1 MLGLS
6 FPAGKALDEL
16 SKNAQSTD
24 SFRVKC
30 ADRSFSFSGIQNQ
43 VENYF
48 SRTGSPEETAAF
60 CLRCVAGA
68 VVRATLQAQKDYPGL
83 RVVFS
88 GGVASN
94 SLLREQTKPL
104 NPVFAEPRFS
114 TDNAMGVALL
124 ASRLTEVG
132 YG

>member
-1 MLGLS
+1 MRGSELLLFRYPESGRKLL
-6 FPAGKALDEL
+6 FP
-16 SKNAQSTD
+16 
-24 SFRVKC
+24 
-30 ADRSFSFSGIQNQ
+30 DRESGGNGG
-43 VENYF
+43 F
-48 SRTGSPEETAAF
+48 
-60 CLRCVAGA
+60 LRCVAGA